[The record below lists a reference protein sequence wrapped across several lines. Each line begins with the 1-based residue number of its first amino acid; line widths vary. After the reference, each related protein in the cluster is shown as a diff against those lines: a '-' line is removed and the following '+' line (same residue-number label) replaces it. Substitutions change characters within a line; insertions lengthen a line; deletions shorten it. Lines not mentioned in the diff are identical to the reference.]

1 MHKALPLAAH
11 HMSVCCSTRLLLFRL
26 ITVASSFWYSRI
38 PVSSDTVAVVTAM
51 YRSMCSVPS
60 STETPVATYVSA
72 CSISFLR
79 DSGGNLS
86 KFAESDIA
94 PPSIS
99 LHCFGQVFVAV
110 APPLF

>member
-86 KFAESDIA
+86 KLAESDIA
-94 PPSIS
+94 QYYIARPTLFSVKYS
-99 LHCFGQVFVAV
+99 L
-110 APPLF
+110 L